1 MLLNISTFI
10 FQLEIT
16 VLNTDISPKSVL
28 YLNVT
33 GPPLSKVGFLAVDKA
48 VYQISVTE
56 ILLKVTFNTVN
67 LNLNQCSLFFVY
79 YFHSQKIIAS

>member
-48 VYQISVTE
+48 IYQISD
-56 ILLKVTFNTVN
+56 KNRMQKKKVN
-67 LNLNQCSLFFVY
+67 LFLRSY
-79 YFHSQKIIAS
+79 YFLGMKIVDKK

>member
-48 VYQISVTE
+48 VYQISD
-56 ILLKVTFNTVN
+56 KNRMQKKKVN
-67 LNLNQCSLFFVY
+67 LFLRSY
-79 YFHSQKIIAS
+79 YFLGMKIVDKK

>member
-1 MLLNISTFI
+1 MQLIIFI

-28 YLNVT
+28 NLNVT

-48 VYQISVTE
+48 VYQISD
-56 ILLKVTFNTVN
+56 KNRMQKKKVN
-67 LNLNQCSLFFVY
+67 LFLRCY
-79 YFHSQKIIAS
+79 YFLGMKIVEKK

>member
-1 MLLNISTFI
+1 MQLFIFI

-48 VYQISVTE
+48 VYQISD
-56 ILLKVTFNTVN
+56 KNRMQKKKVN
-67 LNLNQCSLFFVY
+67 LFLRSY
-79 YFHSQKIIAS
+79 YFLGMKIVDKK